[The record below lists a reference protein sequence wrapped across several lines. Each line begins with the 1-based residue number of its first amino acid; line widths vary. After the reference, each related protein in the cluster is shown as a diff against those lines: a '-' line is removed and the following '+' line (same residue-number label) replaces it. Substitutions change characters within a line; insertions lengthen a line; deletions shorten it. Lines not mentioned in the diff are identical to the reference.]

1 MSTDDKNSS
10 FFQQWK
16 QIFRDIRLRFEFM
29 LFVIYIYI
37 YNVIICYILI
47 ERVKRFTKQ
56 ACREM

>member
-29 LFVIYIYI
+29 LFVIHIYIYI
-37 YNVIICYILI
+37 YINIINM
-47 ERVKRFTKQ
+47 RGKKDATTFPDKPVS
-56 ACREM
+56 

>member
-1 MSTDDKNSS
+1 MIKTHHVFNNGNK
-10 FFQQWK
+10 F
-16 QIFRDIRLRFEFM
+16 
-29 LFVIYIYI
+29 FVIYVYVLSLCYLLYIYI

>member
-29 LFVIYIYI
+29 LFVIYM